1 MNWNWDQPI
10 GDPLY
15 LPISDFNKQTYGFSF
30 VVKYIFIRLGD
41 VVYERYRCLYLYSVY
56 IVNIEFLGRKVLTV
70 DTKQCNRIQLR
81 FYVCQITRFPAP
93 NSGRK
98 TRTHL
103 LAQKHPHANTHTHTL
118 TTAMFI
124 NIAVKVMSW
133 WSTCVGTVSI
143 WMLRIVLTFLVL
155 KSNP

>member
-103 LAQKHPHANTHTHTL
+103 LAQKHPHANTHTHTH
-118 TTAMFI
+118 
-124 NIAVKVMSW
+124 NSDVHKYCGQSYVMVEHVCRYGEHLNVANCFDFSR
-133 WSTCVGTVSI
+133 T
-143 WMLRIVLTFLVL
+143 
-155 KSNP
+155 KK